1 MGAGGAAGGTERVQL
16 SAEYWLSVETR
27 AWSIGDTAGPP
38 ASHSGSGL
46 AYRGRSESSFGRSR
60 LM

>member
-1 MGAGGAAGGTERVQL
+1 
-16 SAEYWLSVETR
+16 LSVETR